1 MIRSIVLAA
10 GKGTRMRSDKPKVL
24 HKLMNKSMLE
34 IVLDELTLANIEEH
48 YLVLGYKKNEII
60 DHLAQEYKYESVVQ
74 DEQLGT
80 AHAVMQTQK
89 LLKDKNGLT
98 IITCGDTPLLNAD
111 IFNNL
116 IQEHQKNK
124 NDLTILTAKI
134 NEPFG
139 YGRIVKNSSG
149 IAGIVEEKDANEIE
163 KEINEINTGV
173 FCVDNKYL
181 FKHISDILNNNNQ
194 KEYYLTDI
202 VKIFVEKKLNVG
214 SHCICDKESILGVND
229 VDALSL
235 ARKIYKKRINKFHLQ
250 NGVDIID
257 INNTYIEKNV
267 KIEKNTIIYPGV
279 SISGETRIGENNI
292 ILENTKINNS
302 IIGNNNNIG
311 PMAHMRDECSVGNN
325 NRIGN
330 FVELKSVLLSNNVK
344 AAHLTYLG
352 DCEID
357 ENVNIGCGVI
367 TANYDGSNK
376 HKTKIGK
383 NCFIGSNTNLI
394 APCSIGDG
402 TLVAAGTTVG
412 GIIESSKFV
421 IGRTKTQ
428 IKENRSSL

>member
-10 GKGTRMRSDKPKVL
+10 GKGTRMRSEKPKVL

-89 LLKDKNGLT
+89 LLEDKSGLT

-181 FKHISDILNNNNQ
+181 FKHIGDISNNNNQ

-214 SHCICDKESILGVND
+214 SHCICDEESILGVND
-229 VDALSL
+229 VDALGL
-235 ARKIYKKRINKFHLQ
+235 ARRIYKERINKFHLQ

-279 SISGETRIGENNI
+279 SISGETTIGENNI

-311 PMAHMRDECSVGNN
+311 PMAHMRDECRVGNN

-330 FVELKSVLLSNNVK
+330 FVELKSVVLSNNVK

-352 DCEID
+352 DCKID

-394 APCSIGDG
+394 APCSIGAG

-412 GIIESSKFV
+412 GMIDANKFV